1 MENIETNENYHFS
14 FKFKNSLPWLIPV
27 FLIVFWQV
35 ACNLSWVNET
45 LLPSPIDV
53 VTNGIKLFKKGELQ
67 ENMSISLY
75 RATAGLLIGGGL
87 GFILG
92 FINGVSRRAR
102 LLFDSTIQM
111 LRNIPHL
118 ALIPLIILWLGIGE
132 SAKISL
138 VALGCLFPMYI
149 NTYHGI
155 TSVDPK
161 LIEMGKSYELS
172 KKDLFIKVIFP
183 GALPTILR
191 GVRYALGVMWTTLI
205 VAETISASS
214 GIGYMSTN
222 AEQFMDMKTIVL
234 CILIYALL
242 GKLSDFIA
250 KNLEDIFLEWRAIE
264 RRNTD
269 ASETSG
275 DK

>member
-1 MENIETNENYHFS
+1 MENIETAKHYQFS
-14 FKFKNSLPWLIPV
+14 IKFKNSLPWLIPV
-27 FLIVFWQV
+27 FLMLIWQV
-35 ACNLSWVNET
+35 ACNASWVNET

-53 VTNGIKLFKKGELQ
+53 VTNGVKLFKKGELQ

-92 FINGVSRRAR
+92 FINGVSHTAR

-172 KKDLFIKVIFP
+172 KKDLFTKIIFP
-183 GALPTILR
+183 GALPTILM
-191 GVRYALGVMWTTLI
+191 GLRYALGVMWTSLI

-222 AEQFMDMKTIVL
+222 AEQFLDMKTIIL

-250 KNLEDIFLEWRAIE
+250 KNFEDIFLNWRVIE
-264 RRNTD
+264 RGQSND
-269 ASETSG
+269 SKASG
-275 DK
+275 NN